1 MRRRDPDDDD
11 DYLYNKESETQ
22 SLLVK
27 QQDEQLQHLARSV
40 DRVSGM
46 ATHINQELRDQN
58 RLIDDIDDEVDK
70 TGGKLAS
77 LQTQLRRISNDKD
90 KGKYCVIL
98 CLVILLFIRISMVL
112 ND

>member
-11 DYLYNKESETQ
+11 DHHSSETQ
-22 SLLVK
+22 SLLAK
-27 QQDEQLQHLARSV
+27 QRQDDRMNQLEASV
-40 DRVSGM
+40 DRVSGI
-46 ATHINQELRDQN
+46 ATLVNEELRDQN
-58 RLIDDIDDEVDK
+58 RMIDDIDSEVDR
-70 TGGKLAS
+70 TSSKLAG

-98 CLVILLFIRISMVL
+98 CLLVLLFILISMVL

>member
-11 DYLYNKESETQ
+11 DFYSRESETQ
-22 SLLVK
+22 SLLSK
-27 QQDEQLQHLARSV
+27 QQDAQLHHLEASV

-46 ATHINQELRDQN
+46 AHRVNEELRDQN
-58 RLIDDIDDEVDK
+58 RMIDDIDEEVDR
-70 TGGKLAS
+70 TSGKLAG
-77 LQTQLRRISNDKD
+77 LQTQLRRISNEKD

-98 CLVILLFIRISMVL
+98 CLVVLLFILVSMIL